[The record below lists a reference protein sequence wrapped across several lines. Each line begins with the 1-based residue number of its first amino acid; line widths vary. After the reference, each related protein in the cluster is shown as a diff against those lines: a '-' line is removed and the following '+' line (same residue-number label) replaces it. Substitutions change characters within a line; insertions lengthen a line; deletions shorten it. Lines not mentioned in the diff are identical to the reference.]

1 MGSRRCRWMEAAGG
15 GQEAETSELP
25 LLLSA
30 RCHQHRLQPAPAA
43 LIAPRHF
50 GAAGTTGSEPGSTLG
65 CLGALQPRVLPWNRA
80 GRGNGHSL
88 LLLPPRLARASSSV
102 LSAGR
107 GCDEAGG
114 RTPCPLGRPRGAGDT
129 DVLRSNSGIPNISS
143 QIKVTPGRGGGGGQK
158 YQDVPGQA
166 WEPESG
172 VKQAESVQGTLHGS
186 CRAQG
191 EPPGCL
197 P

>member
-1 MGSRRCRWMEAAGG
+1 MWRLGWGPGGAAGWRQLAG
-15 GQEAETSELP
+15 GRRLKPRSFPSCFQRGATST
-25 LLLSA
+25 A
-30 RCHQHRLQPAPAA
+30 AA

-50 GAAGTTGSEPGSTLG
+50 GAAGTTGSVPGSTLR
-65 CLGALQPRVLPWNRA
+65 CLGALQPRVLPWNWA
-80 GRGNGHSL
+80 GRGTGHSL

-143 QIKVTPGRGGGGGQK
+143 QIKVTPGKGEARNIRTCLGK
-158 YQDVPGQA
+158 PGS
-166 WEPESG
+166 PNLG
-172 VKQAESVQGTLHGS
+172 
-186 CRAQG
+186 
-191 EPPGCL
+191 
-197 P
+197 